1 MPAPLEIIVTNAGR
15 AAIVNAQN
23 TGTAPVTIAEIGLSG
38 TAVVPLPGATALP
51 SELKRISSIAGEV
64 VGWDEATRLGEIGE
78 VMRQAAGP
86 LAEQGMV
93 PA

>member
-1 MPAPLEIIVTNAGR
+1 MIGEPPGPDRRLVEQ
-15 AAIVNAQN
+15 AA
-23 TGTAPVTIAEIGLSG
+23 T
-38 TAVVPLPGATALP
+38 
-51 SELKRISSIAGEV
+51 IAGELL
-64 VGWDEATRLGEIGE
+64 GWDEATRLGEIGE